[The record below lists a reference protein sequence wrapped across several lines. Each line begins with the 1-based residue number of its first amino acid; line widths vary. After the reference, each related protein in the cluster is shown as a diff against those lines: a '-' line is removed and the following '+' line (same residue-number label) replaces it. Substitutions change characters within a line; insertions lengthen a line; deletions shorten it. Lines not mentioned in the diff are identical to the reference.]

1 MATRPIEKEI
11 DVDAPRERVWE
22 VLTGEATYRRWS
34 AEFAEGSYAE
44 TDWQQGSSV
53 RFLGPDG
60 TGLVGRVL
68 VSRRPELL
76 DIEYTGVVGG
86 GRDDTESEQARLWS
100 GTHEMYRLAEA
111 GGGTLLAISAPMEEA
126 YYDEMVGAWD
136 RALAVVKEL
145 SRGAG

>member
-22 VLTGEATYRRWS
+22 VLTGEVTYRQWT

-44 TDWQQGSSV
+44 TDWQEGSSV

-60 TGLVGRVL
+60 TGLVGRIL
-68 VSRRPELL
+68 ASRRPELL

-86 GRDDTESEQARLWS
+86 GGDDTESKQARLWS
-100 GTHEMYRLAEA
+100 GTHETYRLAEA
-111 GGGTLLAISAPMEEA
+111 GGGTLLAISAPMEDA
-126 YYDEMVGAWD
+126 YYDDMVGAWD
-136 RALAVVKEL
+136 RALAIVKEL
-145 SRGAG
+145 AEVH